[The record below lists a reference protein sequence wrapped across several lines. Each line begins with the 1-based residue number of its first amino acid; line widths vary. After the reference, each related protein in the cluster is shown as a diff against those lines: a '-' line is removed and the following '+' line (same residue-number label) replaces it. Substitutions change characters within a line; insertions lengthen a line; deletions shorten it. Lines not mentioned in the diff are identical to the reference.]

1 MEKRLRLKVEKK
13 IAIISLTNFIILVI
27 GYSIPIVLLS
37 KNIFFDVKLTTD
49 SEIYKIA
56 LAIIGLVFGG
66 GLKEIFGYLLKA
78 RSEPNTELRKT
89 HDALDK
95 VFSSIVYVL
104 QTITLALS
112 VLAILDNENWWIILF
127 LVALVSVVFINYFM
141 AILSQ

>member
-13 IAIISLTNFIILVI
+13 IAIISFTNFIILVI
-27 GYSIPIVLLS
+27 GYSIPIVLLL

-49 SEIYKIA
+49 NDVYKIA
-56 LAIIGLVFGG
+56 LAISGLVFGG

-78 RSEPNTELRKT
+78 RSKPNTKLRKR

-95 VFSSIVYVL
+95 MFSSIVYVL

-112 VLAILDNENWWIILF
+112 VLAILDNKNWWIILF
-127 LVALVSVVFINYFM
+127 LLALVTVVFINYFM
-141 AILSQ
+141 AVSSQ